1 MSWGLVAVAGVT
13 AVSAYSSS
21 KSASRD
27 ADNANAA
34 TAESLAFE
42 QEKYDDWKE
51 TYGGIED
58 NLSDYY
64 SSLTPEYFEAQGLES
79 FQQEYQTAMTNVQST
94 LAQRGIED
102 SGIALATEVS
112 GAQSAATNR
121 ATIRAQAPSL
131 AAEEQRSFLQVG
143 LGQNPGASYSRSLAE
158 NANRTGQDS
167 RASQQAAGQAVGSAI
182 RTAGTALS
190 SYLSQPAAPVPA
202 TTYSTPSANQYTDTS
217 GYA

>member
-1 MSWGLVAVAGVT
+1 MSWGFVAAGVT

-21 KSASRD
+21 KEAGKASKRASSAD
-27 ADNANAA
+27 ASA
-34 TAESLAFE
+34 LAFE
-42 QEKYDDWKE
+42 QEQYDDWKY

-58 NLSDYY
+58 NLSSYY
-64 SSLTPEYFEAQGLES
+64 SSLTPEYYEAQGLEA
-79 FQQEYQTAMTNVQST
+79 FQKEYQTSMDNVRST

-158 NANRTGQDS
+158 SANRAGQES

-190 SYLSQPAAPVPA
+190 DYYNQPPA
-202 TTYSTPSANQYTDTS
+202 PSANQYTDTS